1 MFVGKFHKVSAFVW
15 IADGTN
21 DASGINVEAMSK
33 MTPSR
38 LVGDELKYVVDR
50 NIFGCFYDFFGADQL
65 TFVIRLAVLIILK
78 LYF

>member
-65 TFVIRLAVLIILK
+65 TLLFDLLCSLFLK